1 MPQTDAMSTSET
13 SLAEL
18 NATTQEPQQKYM
30 RKARGDLTQGSLL
43 KHLLRL
49 AGPIILSYI
58 LQDAFNI
65 IDMIFVGRLGP
76 GAIAAVGVSGN
87 LLRLIGVFAL
97 GISTGTGIIVAQ
109 YLGAR
114 DRAQAEHI
122 VMQSI
127 LLAVFFSI
135 CVTLVG
141 YPLAKPGLLAVRM
154 VDPEVLSLGTTYMHI
169 ILIGIST
176 MFLSMTLG
184 SIFRAGGDAFTP
196 MLVLIFS
203 TVINIVLDPLLIFGL
218 WGFPKLG
225 VAGSAYATLTGRGV
239 GVIILLYLC
248 WTGRAPISLRSVR
261 FRADFTG
268 MFAILRLGVF
278 SSMQGFWRHVSRLG
292 FLWVIGPYGK
302 TVVAAY
308 TICMRLRILVMN
320 PGFGIANSVAP
331 LVGQNLGANHVDRAE
346 RSARVAN
353 IVGAT
358 IMAVIGAIFLVF
370 PETFIRIFTPD
381 TDVIEIGTVYLRFLA
396 PTFGFIAFSLVLG
409 KALNGAGDT
418 FSPMVITLGSQLIVG
433 LGLVIILSHLI
444 GLNGVWIGIAL
455 SNVVQGIAMWLW
467 YHTGRWKSIKIVK
480 RKPKTV

>member
-1 MPQTDAMSTSET
+1 
-13 SLAEL
+13 
-18 NATTQEPQQKYM
+18 M

-97 GISTGTGIIVAQ
+97 GISTGAGIMVAQ

-114 DRAQAEHI
+114 DRVQAERI
-122 VMQSI
+122 AMQSI

-141 YPLAKPGLLAVRM
+141 YPLAEPGLLAVRM

-169 ILIGIST
+169 VLIGIST
-176 MFLSMTLG
+176 MFVSMTLG
-184 SIFRAGGDAFTP
+184 SIFRAGGDAVTP
-196 MLVLIFS
+196 MIVLVFS
-203 TVINIVLDPLLIFGL
+203 TLINIGLDPLLIFGL

-225 VAGSAYATLTGRGV
+225 VAGSAYATLIGRGV
-239 GVIILLYLC
+239 GVILLLYLC
-248 WTGRAPISLRSVR
+248 WIGRAPVSLRSVQ
-261 FRADFTG
+261 FRADFTD
-268 MFAILRLGVF
+268 MFAILRLGVY
-278 SSMQGFWRHVSRLG
+278 SSMQGFWRHFSRLG

-331 LVGQNLGANHVDRAE
+331 LVGQNLGANQMDRAE
-346 RSARVAN
+346 KSTRVAN
-353 IVGAT
+353 ILGAT
-358 IMAVIGAIFLVF
+358 IMAVIGVLFLIF

-381 TDVIEIGTVYLRFLA
+381 KHVIETAAIYLRFLA

-418 FSPMVITLGSQLIVG
+418 FSPMVITLGSQLVVG

-455 SNVVQGIAMWLW
+455 SNIVQGIAMWLW
-467 YHTGRWKSIKIVK
+467 YHTGKWKTIRIVK
-480 RKPKTV
+480 RKPKAV

>member
-1 MPQTDAMSTSET
+1 
-13 SLAEL
+13 
-18 NATTQEPQQKYM
+18 M
-30 RKARGDLTQGSLL
+30 RKTRGDLTQGSLL

-49 AGPIILSYI
+49 AGPIILSYV

-114 DRAQAEHI
+114 DREQAEHI
-122 VMQSI
+122 AMQSI

-135 CVTLVG
+135 GVTLIG

-154 VDPEVLSLGTTYMHI
+154 ADPEILSLGTTYMHI

-203 TVINIVLDPLLIFGL
+203 TVINIALDPLLIFGL

-225 VAGSAYATLTGRGV
+225 VAGSAYATLIGRGV

-248 WTGRAPISLRSVR
+248 WTGRAPISLRNVR
-261 FRADFTG
+261 FRPDFTG

-278 SSMQGFWRHVSRLG
+278 SSMQGFWRHISRLG

-331 LVGQNLGANHVDRAE
+331 LVGQNLGANQVERAE

-353 IVGAT
+353 ILGAA
-358 IMAVIGAIFLVF
+358 IMASIGAIFLVF

-381 TDVIEIGTVYLRFLA
+381 TDVTEIGTTYLRFLA
-396 PTFGFIAFSLVLG
+396 PTFGFIGFSLVLG

-418 FSPMVITLGSQLIVG
+418 FSPMVITLGSQLVVG
-433 LGLVIILSHLI
+433 LGLVIILSRFI

-455 SNVVQGIAMWLW
+455 SNIVQGIAMWLW
-467 YHTGRWKSIKIVK
+467 YHTGRWKSIKVVK

>member
-1 MPQTDAMSTSET
+1 
-13 SLAEL
+13 
-18 NATTQEPQQKYM
+18 M
-30 RKARGDLTQGSLL
+30 RKAGGDLTQGSLL

-58 LQDAFNI
+58 FQDAFNF
-65 IDMIFVGRLGP
+65 IDMIFVGRLGKA
-76 GAIAAVGVSGN
+76 AIAAVGVSGN
-87 LLRLIGVFAL
+87 LLRLIGVFSL
-97 GISTGTGIIVAQ
+97 GISTGAGIIVAQ

-122 VMQSI
+122 VIQSI

-154 VDPEVLSLGTTYMHI
+154 KDPEVLSLGTTYMHI
-169 ILIGIST
+169 VLIGIST

-225 VAGSAYATLTGRGV
+225 VAGSAYATLIGRGV
-239 GVIILLYLC
+239 GVVLLLYLC
-248 WTGRAPISLRSVR
+248 WTGRAPISLKSVR
-261 FRADFTG
+261 FRIDFTE
-268 MFAILRLGVF
+268 MLTILRLGVY
-278 SSMQGFWRHVSRLG
+278 SSMQGFWRHASRLG

-302 TVVAAY
+302 AVVAAY

-331 LVGQNLGANHVDRAE
+331 LVGQNLGAKQVDRAE

-353 IVGAT
+353 VLGAA

-381 TDVIEIGTVYLRFLA
+381 TDVVEIGIVYLRFLA

-418 FSPMVITLGSQLIVG
+418 FSPMVITLGSQLVVG
-433 LGLVIILSHLI
+433 LGLVIVLSHLI

-455 SNVVQGIAMWLW
+455 SNVVQGVAMWLW
-467 YHTGRWKSIKIVK
+467 YHTGRWKSIKI
-480 RKPKTV
+480 

>member
-1 MPQTDAMSTSET
+1 M
-13 SLAEL
+13 
-18 NATTQEPQQKYM
+18 K
-30 RKARGDLTQGSLL
+30 KARGDLTQGSLL
-43 KHLLRL
+43 RHLLRL
-49 AGPIILSYI
+49 AGPIIFSYI

-87 LLRLIGVFAL
+87 LLRLIGVFSL
-97 GISTGTGIIVAQ
+97 GISTGSGIMVAQ

-114 DRAQAEHI
+114 RLAQAEHI
-122 VMQSI
+122 AMQAI

-141 YPLAKPGLLAVRM
+141 YPLAEYGLRAVRM
-154 VDPEVLSLGTTYMHI
+154 VDPEVLHLGTTYMHI
-169 ILIGIST
+169 VLIGIST

-184 SIFRAGGDAFTP
+184 SIFRAGGDAVTP
-196 MLVLIFS
+196 MFVLVFS
-203 TVINIVLDPLLIFGL
+203 TLINIALDPLLIFGL

-225 VAGSAYATLTGRGV
+225 VAGSAYATLIGRGV

-248 WTGRAPISLRSVR
+248 WTGRAPVSLRGVQ
-261 FRADFTG
+261 FRVDFAE
-268 MFAILRLGVF
+268 MLSILRLGVY
-278 SSMQGFWRHVSRLG
+278 SSMQGFWRHFSRLG

-331 LVGQNLGANHVDRAE
+331 LVGQNLGANQIDRAE
-346 RSARVAN
+346 KSTRAAN
-353 IVGAT
+353 FLGAA
-358 IMAVIGAIFLVF
+358 IMAVIGAVFLVF
-370 PETFIRIFTPD
+370 PQTFIQIFTPD
-381 TDVIEIGTVYLRFLA
+381 TSVVEIGIVYLRFLA

-418 FSPMVITLGSQLIVG
+418 FSPMVITLASQLVVG
-433 LGLVIILSHLI
+433 LGLVIILSHFI
-444 GLNGVWIGIAL
+444 GLNGVWLGIAL
-455 SNVVQGIAMWLW
+455 SNVVQGIAMWFW
-467 YHTGRWKSIKIVK
+467 YHTGKWKMINIVK
-480 RKPKTV
+480 KNPTVV